1 METIYEGYITNTSK
15 AKGFFSMTKK
25 GLLHML
31 KGEDFTGVTIK
42 IKNEELQLNNTANG

>member
-1 METIYEGYITNTSK
+1 MNTIYEGYITSNINN

-31 KGEDFTGVTIK
+31 KGEDFKTVTITRLK
-42 IKNEELQLNNTANG
+42 